1 MGWAASDAVQFD
13 GGVDP
18 LVDEVAQLVVVGD
31 LGSHVAVVAVA
42 ELVVRA
48 VALGR
53 VGFAATAVGA
63 AGVVLLRERSWSQ
76 VAEGQQSGFD
86 VLDCVGQLGFGR
98 HVVLP

>member
-1 MGWAASDAVQFD
+1 
-13 GGVDP
+13 
-18 LVDEVAQLVVVGD
+18 
-31 LGSHVAVVAVA
+31 VVAVA
-42 ELVVRA
+42 ELVVWA

-53 VGFAATAVGA
+53 VGFAATAGGA

-76 VAEGQQSGFD
+76 VAEVQQRGFD